1 MRLAGHAEASLD
13 LNEATLAR
21 WSDWTARYRAATGPI
36 APGTL
41 LDLGREMFGWLD
53 AGGWVR
59 AWADA
64 GGARRLE
71 IAAQARPTEDE
82 RKLLD
87 LPWELLADATGHLA
101 ADAITPFEVW
111 RRVGP
116 AGDPV
121 EPAHRDLSLLFM
133 AASPRGGGR
142 ALDYEAEE
150 ATILGATERLGLSLS
165 VEESGCAEFLGE
177 RLDGEEAFE
186 AIHLSCHGDVLSA
199 EAAARFVK
207 QGAEAGPA
215 LLLETPEGGL
225 AFISPGRLAR
235 VWGGTP
241 PGLVFLSACR
251 TAESPADAAA
261 SYARELARAVPA
273 VLGWDGSVYDSDAI
287 AFAEP
292 FYRELA
298 GYETPGFA
306 AAAAR
311 RAVLERHMKD
321 PQTGTHWHLAR
332 LWLGPGGGGPLAA
345 RGRPR
350 RRLPRNAGYGAFLDK
365 ERKRVPVAGP
375 LTFVGRRREAQA
387 VIGAFRDDD
396 APGVLI
402 HGMGNL
408 GKSSLAARVANRL
421 PMLNAVVVYEHY
433 DPLAMLEQVAQAL
446 PPGERK
452 PFLDQWGPLVKEDVT
467 VLADAL
473 ETLLDGP
480 FFETPILLIIDDLE
494 QVLEAPTPGQTL
506 TPVSTNYGWSRA
518 MAAILSAF
526 EKARRGSRL
535 LLTSRYDFAAVDSN
549 GRDLAAALVRVPLT
563 PFGPGQRNKQWRAAR
578 EARLREG
585 GVDATAA
592 EAALADERQR
602 NLRIRALEAAGG
614 NPGLQDILTRPL
626 LAGEFDAV
634 ADAIAAIEGYL
645 ENPERVPT
653 EENIAFEFFRRMT
666 FGRYAAALTPA
677 ETALLRALCV
687 FGEDVWPEE
696 LALSIAYLDF
706 GAGLWPSR
714 CGNPKINP
722 ASIAELELAPLPFP
736 APAIDVLGEKQGIL
750 AFCSCSHSPSGAWI
764 ARLLHA
770 CDITN

>member
-1 MRLAGHAEASLD
+1 MIDRIEVVGSRVRLAGHAEASLD

-311 RAVLERHMKD
+311 RAVLERHMND
-321 PQTGTHWHLAR
+321 PQTGVHWHLAR
-332 LWLGPGGGGPLAA
+332 LWLGSDGGGPLAA

-365 ERKRVPVAGP
+365 ERRRVPVAGP

-421 PMLNAVVVYEHY
+421 PMLKAVVVYEHY
-433 DPLAMLEQVAQAL
+433 DPLAVLEQVAGAL

-452 PFLDQWGPLVKEDVT
+452 PFLDQWGPLVKDDAKA
-467 VLADAL
+467 LAEAL
-473 ETLLDGP
+473 ETMLDGP
-480 FFETPILLIIDDLE
+480 FFETPILLIVDDLE
-494 QVLEAPTPGQTL
+494 QVLEAPAPGQTL
-506 TPVSTNYGWSRA
+506 TPVRDSYDWRA
-518 MAAILSAF
+518 SIAAVLTTF
-526 EKARRGSRL
+526 GRARGDSRL
-535 LLTSRYDFAAVDSN
+535 LLTSRYDFAAVNANRPRS
-549 GRDLAAALVRVPLT
+549 GGESRP
-563 PFGPGQRNKQWRAAR
+563 RAA
-578 EARLREG
+578 
-585 GVDATAA
+585 DAVRSGPAGQA
-592 EAALADERQR
+592 V
-602 NLRIRALEAAGG
+602 AGG
-614 NPGLQDILTRPL
+614 ARGEGAFGGAKPAKARSPT
-626 LAGEFDAV
+626 AGCAGS
-634 ADAIAAIEGYL
+634 AS
-645 ENPERVPT
+645 
-653 EENIAFEFFRRMT
+653 
-666 FGRYAAALTPA
+666 
-677 ETALLRALCV
+677 ALLR
-687 FGEDVWPEE
+687 PP
-696 LALSIAYLDF
+696 
-706 GAGLWPSR
+706 GAIRGCRIS
-714 CGNPKINP
+714 
-722 ASIAELELAPLPFP
+722 
-736 APAIDVLGEKQGIL
+736 
-750 AFCSCSHSPSGAWI
+750 
-764 ARLLHA
+764 
-770 CDITN
+770 